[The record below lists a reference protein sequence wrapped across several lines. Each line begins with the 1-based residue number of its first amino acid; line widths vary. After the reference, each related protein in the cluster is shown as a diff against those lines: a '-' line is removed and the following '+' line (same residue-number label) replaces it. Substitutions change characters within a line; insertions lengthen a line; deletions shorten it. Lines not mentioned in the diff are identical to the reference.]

1 MKPIA
6 YTLAIAAMCLT
17 LSAQGKP
24 VPKSTQDE
32 NKEKIAP
39 ETKKELEAL
48 QGEWTLVSFI
58 NPAGREMKGKKGQL
72 TIKGDRWIISTDKF
86 SQTFKIDPSKNPKT
100 IDLIFPDKTFML
112 GIYKL
117 EGDQLTVC
125 QKVGPKGPARPEE
138 FNTDGKLLFVWKR
151 EKK

>member
-1 MKPIA
+1 MKPVA
-6 YTLAIAAMCLT
+6 YTLVIAAMCLT

-32 NKEKIAP
+32 N
-39 ETKKELEAL
+39 TKKELEAL
-48 QGEWTLVSFI
+48 QGDWTLVSFMT
-58 NPAGREMKGKKGQL
+58 PGDRLMKGKKGQL
-72 TIKGDRWIISTDKF
+72 TIKGDRWIITGDKF

-100 IDLIFPDKTFML
+100 IDLIFQDKTVML

-117 EGDQLTVC
+117 EGEQLTVC
-125 QKVGPKGPARPEE
+125 NQVGPQKDVRPKQ
-138 FNTDGKLLFVWKR
+138 FNTDQSLLVVWKR